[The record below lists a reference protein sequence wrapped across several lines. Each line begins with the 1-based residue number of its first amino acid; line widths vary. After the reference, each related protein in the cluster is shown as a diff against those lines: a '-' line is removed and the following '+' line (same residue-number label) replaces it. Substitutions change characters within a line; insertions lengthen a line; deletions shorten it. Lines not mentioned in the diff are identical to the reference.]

1 MEWIVQIRQ
10 EKGSSEFLTGPIQVE
25 AEDRW
30 NAVVAAITGLGWEK
44 LAGMQEWS
52 DLASVRRVEPKMIR
66 EFRKVK

>member
-1 MEWIVQIRQ
+1 MERCSGGHNGVR
-10 EKGSSEFLTGPIQVE
+10 V
-25 AEDRW
+25 
-30 NAVVAAITGLGWEK
+30 EK